1 MGIVGQHRQ
10 ATGSNASTNVAF
22 MTFLFLKEI
31 AKCQEGID
39 NASPFRNDYKLSGEG
54 KRRAALLM
62 AAEER
67 YPGPG
72 FGLRSVRRM
81 EYDFRVE
88 LVSCF
93 RLVFCG
99 MNGPGALWQTGTF
112 LGHRC
117 ETGSLAARLVCEMHH
132 AVMLAVSTAA
142 GWESCLGIRGEQ
154 RRRQQPAEH

>member
-1 MGIVGQHRQ
+1 MGIFGQQMQ

-22 MTFLFLKEI
+22 MSFLFLKEI

-72 FGLRSVRRM
+72 FGLRSVSRM

-99 MNGPGALWQTGTF
+99 MNGRGALWQARAF
-112 LGHRC
+112 LGDRSEC
-117 ETGSLAARLVCEMHH
+117 SALAAGLLHGMHC
-132 AVMLAVSTAA
+132 AVMLAVLAAA
-142 GWESCLGIRGEQ
+142 GWEARLGIRDEQ
-154 RRRQQPAEH
+154 RRRQQPAEQ